1 MYYFSSVGQNIN
13 KRRVD
18 SPGMKAFWRNFMRNF
33 CMLLGVALL
42 CLLLGFSAGLYR
54 ESGEQLLSNAEAG
67 EYVVDYFL

>member
-1 MYYFSSVGQNIN
+1 
-13 KRRVD
+13 
-18 SPGMKAFWRNFMRNF
+18 MRNF

-54 ESGEQLLSNAEAG
+54 ESGERLLSNAEAG

>member
-1 MYYFSSVGQNIN
+1 
-13 KRRVD
+13 
-18 SPGMKAFWRNFMRNF
+18 MKAFWRNFMRNF

-54 ESGEQLLSNAEAG
+54 ESDEQLLSNAEAG